1 VKRLVGGVH
10 GFTLAELMI
19 GLGASVLMMGAL
31 MLGAISL
38 QKSLTQN
45 ETYALRHSDQRRLI
59 DYVARDLRRSVGV
72 AATDAAGAPR
82 VASGETIVI
91 SDLATIVLSLPGY
104 YRSNIST
111 NPEFD
116 RPYSV
121 VTTSGGP
128 TYGDGAGAALEV
140 SVAFRKVSVP
150 SEGSVCFVREEA
162 GATSIIVRRAEA
174 LELRATIAPDGKSCV
189 LEAQFRSPYT
199 QVGRVITTRDQIM
212 LRNLRIDRPG

>member
-1 VKRLVGGVH
+1 MKRLVGVH
-10 GFTLAELMI
+10 GFTLAEMMI
-19 GLGASVLMMGAL
+19 GLGASMLMMGGLLLAAV
-31 MLGAISL
+31 GL
-38 QKSLTQN
+38 QKSLSQN
-45 ETYALRHSDQRRLI
+45 ETYAVRHSDQRRLI

-72 AATDAAGAPR
+72 AATDATGAPR
-82 VASGETIVI
+82 VASGETIVL

-116 RPYSV
+116 RPYSII
-121 VTTSGGP
+121 TTTGGP
-128 TYGDGAGAALEV
+128 AYGNAAGAAPEV
-140 SVAFRKVSVP
+140 SVAFRKVNVP
-150 SEGSVCFVREEA
+150 AEGGVCFVREEA

-189 LEAQFRSPYT
+189 LEAQFLSPYT